1 MDSPA
6 SGKRGFVDD
15 TPMETCKHADQS
27 DKECPPTCECWC
39 DECQERYETAWD
51 RQVQEESLCRAC
63 GMPEGDLTF
72 ERVAKFQYVHFYL
85 PCVGCLDRYRA
96 FMEKEGLCEGCR
108 NPLPLSSEEA
118 CPTCSQHSS
127 AMRERQSGVPSH
139 ENRPPT
145 RYGERPD
152 TPRPPSQDL
161 SIWTESLDQ
170 YTGVVA
176 DSPQQ
181 GPSHLPN
188 GEPSN
193 E

>member
-1 MDSPA
+1 MDSST

-15 TPMETCKHADQS
+15 TPMETCKHVGEGGT
-27 DKECPPTCECWC
+27 ECPPTCECWC

-51 RQVQEESLCRAC
+51 RQVQEESLCGDC
-63 GMPEGDLTF
+63 GMPEGELTV

-85 PCVGCLDRYRA
+85 PCSNCMGRYRV
-96 FMEKEGLCEGCR
+96 FMKKEGLCEGCR
-108 NPLPLSSEEA
+108 NRLPQSSDEA
-118 CPTCSQHSS
+118 CSTCSQHSS
-127 AMRERQSGVPSH
+127 AMKGHQSGVPSH

-152 TPRPPSQDL
+152 TPRPPSQDFSAL
-161 SIWTESLDQ
+161 TESLDQ
-170 YTGVVA
+170 YTGVVL
-176 DSPQQ
+176 DFPD
-181 GPSHLPN
+181 PSRGTD